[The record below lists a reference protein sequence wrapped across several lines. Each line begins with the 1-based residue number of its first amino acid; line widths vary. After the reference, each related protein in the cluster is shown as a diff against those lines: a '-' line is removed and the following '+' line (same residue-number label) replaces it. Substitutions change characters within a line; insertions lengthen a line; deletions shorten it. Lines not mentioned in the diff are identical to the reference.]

1 MRPKAVLC
9 LGLLLMVFSLSV
21 PAQASA
27 ASLALNWTDNSNNE
41 SGFKIERMPAG
52 GSFNLLATLGS
63 NVQAYIDTT
72 VVEGSSYCYRVS
84 AYNSA
89 GTSTPSNSACA
100 QAPLSTSTTANDTSS
115 GTSSSGTTGTT
126 TGSSGTS
133 SGSTGVITGS
143 SPSVSHIG
151 KGSWTDYRFT
161 LTMKSMDDDKI
172 GALFRF
178 KDDLNFYR
186 FIWNKQQ
193 KSYRLLQKRV
203 NGTFTTLAKDSVSYV
218 EGRNYQIT
226 IVAEGSKLNVLVD
239 GQLVFSV
246 SDSSLN
252 AGTVALYSSFNRSR
266 FDNIMVED
274 LKTAGILL
282 WDDFEDGDFYGW
294 TILDETT
301 NEGPSV
307 WSVKDGVLVQSSN
320 IGANDA
326 AQSGTIA
333 LY

>member
-1 MRPKAVLC
+1 MRPIAVLC
-9 LGLLLMVFSLSV
+9 LGLLLMALSLSV

-27 ASLALNWTDNSNNE
+27 ASIALNWTDNSNNE
-41 SGFKIERMPAG
+41 TGFKIERMPAG
-52 GSFNLLATLGS
+52 GSFNLLTTLGS

-72 VVEGSSYCYRVS
+72 VVEGKSYCYRVS

-89 GTSTPSNSACA
+89 KTSTPSNSACT
-100 QAPLSTSTTANDTSS
+100 QVPLSTSTTANGTSS

-126 TGSSGTS
+126 TGSSGSS
-133 SGSTGVITGS
+133 SGSTDVITGP

-151 KGSWTDYRFT
+151 KGSWADYRFT
-161 LTMKSMDDDKI
+161 LRMNSMDNDDI

-186 FIWNKQQ
+186 FIWNKQ

-203 NGTFTTLAKDSVSYV
+203 NGTVTTLAKDSVPYV

-226 IVAEGSKLNVLVD
+226 LVAEGSKLYVLVD

-246 SDSSLN
+246 TDSSLN
-252 AGTVALYSSFNRSR
+252 AGTVALYSRFHKSAS

-274 LKTAGILL
+274 LKTGGILL
-282 WDDFEDGDFYGW
+282 WDDFDDGDLYGW

-307 WSVKDGVLVQSSN
+307 WSVKDGVLVQTSN
-320 IGANDA
+320 IGADDA
-326 AQSGTIA
+326 AKSGTIA

>member
-9 LGLLLMVFSLSV
+9 LGLLLMAFSLSV
-21 PAQASA
+21 PAQSSA
-27 ASLALNWTDNSNNE
+27 ASIALNWTDNSSNE

-126 TGSSGTS
+126 TGSSGSS